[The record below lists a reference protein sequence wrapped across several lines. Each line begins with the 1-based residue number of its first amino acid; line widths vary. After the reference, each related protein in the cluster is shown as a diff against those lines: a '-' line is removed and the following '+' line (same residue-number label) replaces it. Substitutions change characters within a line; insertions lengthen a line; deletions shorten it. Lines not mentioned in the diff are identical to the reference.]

1 MTDVQ
6 TICVSVIIVALI
18 LCRCFELLM
27 RPLEQA
33 IKEFDLDE
41 VEVVGRSVKVRGKK

>member
-6 TICVSVIIVALI
+6 TICLTAVVLGLI
-18 LCRCFELLM
+18 LLRCFELLM
-27 RPLEQA
+27 QPIKQA

-41 VEVVGRSVKVRGKK
+41 VHVVGRTVNIKAKE

>member
-6 TICVSVIIVALI
+6 TICLTAVIVAL
-18 LCRCFELLM
+18 CAVRCFELLM
-27 RPLEQA
+27 QPIKQA

-41 VEVVGRSVKVRGKK
+41 VHVVGRTVNIKAKE